1 MFRTIAT
8 AFLYLYMFYKKVQIP
23 LVVPLCFIIG
33 YLHHCYGKE
42 INSMLFNKMAI
53 LHGTD
58 LLFENF
64 SIFFLSI
71 LALVYLLFKHDL
83 ERYSQ
88 YFAYIAGFILCVY
101 AFIELS
107 VVNHYFV

>member
-1 MFRTIAT
+1 VRNVNAIDEGS
-8 AFLYLYMFYKKVQIP
+8 LYI
-23 LVVPLCFIIG
+23 
-33 YLHHCYGKE
+33 CYGKE
-42 INSMLFNKMAI
+42 INSTLFTKTAI

-88 YFAYIAGFILCVY
+88 YFTYIAGFILSAY

-107 VVNHYFV
+107 IVYHYFV